1 MKKHFKI
8 IQIKDDCVLSIDKPI
23 SSSIDIKVHLES
35 NELKFFYVYS
45 NDKIKK
51 IKKQNTRW
59 IKISNKSTISYL

>member
-51 IKKQNTRW
+51 IKKQNTR
-59 IKISNKSTISYL
+59 

>member
-23 SSSIDIKVHLES
+23 SSSIDIKVRLES

-51 IKKQNTRW
+51 QNTR
-59 IKISNKSTISYL
+59 